1 MKHNSTSQPPGMPE
15 PARGGRGAVLNLV
28 VNIALPIFIL
38 VKLSEHLGALPALL
52 LALAFPLGWGILER
66 VREKRFSMMS
76 ILGMVSVLLTGAI
89 ALLEL
94 PPEWIAVKEAAI
106 PLIIALVCVGSLW
119 TRWPVVATLVE
130 KMIDTE
136 KVHRALEERGL
147 EQEYRRRLVVSNLI
161 LAASFL
167 VSSTTNYFLAR
178 WIVVSP
184 AGTEAFN
191 EEFARMTALSY
202 PVNVLPSLL
211 VMILALLYLIRGIE
225 KLSGLKLDEILHPH
239 L

>member
-1 MKHNSTSQPPGMPE
+1 MATR
-15 PARGGRGAVLNLV
+15 RGYRG
-28 VNIALPIFIL
+28 
-38 VKLSEHLGALPALL
+38 E
-52 LALAFPLGWGILER
+52 
-66 VREKRFSMMS
+66 
-76 ILGMVSVLLTGAI
+76 
-89 ALLEL
+89 
-94 PPEWIAVKEAAI
+94 
-106 PLIIALVCVGSLW
+106 
-119 TRWPVVATLVE
+119 
-130 KMIDTE
+130 DD
-136 KVHRALEERGL
+136 
-147 EQEYRRRLVVSNLI
+147 YRRRLVVSNLI

-167 VSSTTNYFLAR
+167 VSATTNYFLAR

-211 VMILALLYLIRGIE
+211 VMILAILYLIRGIE